1 MRQTKRQ
8 TKRHRRSRRLFF
20 RLGGS
25 GDCEKLANYKDPHSK
40 YVSATKNKAECKKI
54 IEINKKK
61 CETLRQKLVENDE
74 KAEKFLKEEEMIPYL
89 FGDDYSKCDEYLKK
103 FEEIQ

>member
-20 RLGGS
+20 RGGS
-25 GDCEKLANYKDPHSK
+25 GDCETLANYKDYHSK
-40 YVSATKNKAECKKI
+40 YISATKNEAECKKV

-74 KAEKFLKEEEMIPYL
+74 KAEQFLKEKMHQYL